1 MALGKISR
9 QRAIIDRRKLT
20 AEIDGIMAN
29 ARNVHDARPALIECW
44 RDALEKGRAE
54 ICLRFL
60 EQGATGSTTVH
71 STAFLFDQLLRLVH
85 MIATQYAC
93 PAPNPLVEEELALV
107 AVGGYGRGE
116 LAPHSDIDL
125 LFLTPN
131 NQTHRGEQVVE
142 YMLYALWDLGLK
154 VGHSTRSVDECFR
167 QARQDLTVRT
177 ALLEARYVLGN
188 QVLFGEL
195 RKRVFSKAS
204 MGSGLSFVKAKLAER
219 DNRHKRM
226 GDSRYLVEPNIKDGK
241 GGLRDLQTLFWI
253 GKYLYHVNDISQLVV
268 HGILSHDEARRFSRT
283 QDFLWRVRCHL
294 HYLTERAEERLTF
307 DLQPLVAARMGFT
320 DGKGVRSIE
329 HFMTQYYQVAKEV
342 GGLTRIFT
350 AVIEDEH
357 RKRPLIQLSRKSR
370 KVAGFRV
377 DGGRIGAGSSSQF
390 KRDPVAMLRLFRT
403 SQQHDLA
410 IDAHTLR
417 LVTRNL
423 DLIDGR
429 LRRSREANQ
438 LFVEILSTIEGPDD
452 TLRRMNETGLFGK
465 FIPDFGRVVGQ
476 MQHDMY
482 HVYTVDEHTIFAI
495 GILNRIDRGM
505 LKESHPLSSSI
516 IHRLQ
521 SRCALYLAVLC
532 HDLAK
537 GRGGDHSVIGAKLA
551 ERLARRL
558 RFSTEETE
566 TVSWLVLHH
575 LDMSRTAFRRDL
587 SDPKTIR
594 DFVDLVQSPERLRLL
609 LCLTVCDIRAVG
621 PDVWNGWKA
630 ALLREL
636 YWAAEDMMSGGAFA
650 LNRDKRVQAAKEALV
665 ASLTD
670 WPVDQVS
677 THLTRCY
684 PSYWL
689 AHDTDILAR
698 HARLVRAAEEQGQA
712 LAIDT
717 RVDQPNSVTEIT
729 IYTQDHPGLFS
740 RISGVLAAAGANVV
754 DARIFTTHQG
764 SALDTFTVQDV
775 RGGAF
780 DDPHKLA
787 RLEKQV
793 ETALAGRFDMD
804 RAISQ
809 RPLGPPRTEIFTY
822 APRVII
828 NNNASR
834 SHTVIEVNG
843 RDRPGLLYDVTLA
856 LRELNLSIST
866 AKIDTYGERAVD
878 VFYVRD
884 AFGMKLEGDAK
895 LAHVRQ
901 GLMSALG
908 CENGKDGPLRL
919 AEMTAK

>member
-1 MALGKISR
+1 MVLGKISR

-20 AEIDGIMAN
+20 AKIDGIVAN
-29 ARNVHDARPALIECW
+29 ARSVHDARPVLIECW
-44 RDALEKGRAE
+44 RDALEEGRAE

-60 EQGATGSTTVH
+60 EQGATGTATVRA
-71 STAFLFDQLLRLVH
+71 TAFLFDQLLRLVH
-85 MIATQYAC
+85 MIATEYAY
-93 PAPNPLVEEELALV
+93 PMANPSVEEGLAVV

-125 LFLTPN
+125 LFLTPHN
-131 NQTHRGEQVVE
+131 ETHRGEQVVE
-142 YMLYALWDLGLK
+142 YMLYVLWDLGLK
-154 VGHSTRSVDECFR
+154 VGHSTRSVDECLR
-167 QARQDLTVRT
+167 QARRDLTVRT
-177 ALLEARYVLGN
+177 ALLEARYVWGN
-188 QVLFGEL
+188 QALFGEL
-195 RKRVFSKAS
+195 RKRFFSKSS

-219 DNRHKRM
+219 NSRHKRM

-253 GKYLYHVNDISQLVV
+253 GKYLYRVNDVSQLVV
-268 HGILSHDEARRFSRT
+268 HGILSHNEARSFSCT
-283 QDFLWRVRCHL
+283 QDFLWHVRCHL

-307 DLQPLVAARMGFT
+307 DLQPLVAAHMGFT
-320 DGKGVRSIE
+320 DRKGVRGIE

-350 AVIEDEH
+350 AIIEDEH
-357 RKRPLIQLSRKSR
+357 RKRALIQLPRKIS
-370 KVAGFRV
+370 KIDGCRV
-377 DGGRIGAGSSSQF
+377 DGGRLGVTRSSQF

-423 DLIDGR
+423 DLIDGK
-429 LRRSREANQ
+429 LRRSREANR

-452 TLRRMNETGLFGK
+452 TLRRMNETGLLGK

-505 LKESHPLSSSI
+505 LKETHPLSSDI

-537 GRGGDHSVIGAKLA
+537 GRDGDHSVIGAKVA

-558 RFSTEETE
+558 GFSTEETE

-630 ALLREL
+630 TLLREL

-650 LNRDKRVQAAKEALV
+650 LNRDKRVHAAKEALV

-670 WPVDQVS
+670 WPVDQVT
-677 THLTRCY
+677 THLARGY
-684 PSYWL
+684 PGYWL
-689 AHDTDILAR
+689 AHDTAILVR
-698 HARLVRAAEEQGQA
+698 HAHLVRAAEERGQA

-717 RVDQPNSVTEIT
+717 RVDRPRSVTEIT

-740 RISGVLAAAGANVV
+740 RISGALAAAGANVV

-764 SALDTFTVQDV
+764 SALDTFTVQDMS
-775 RGGAF
+775 GGAF
-780 DDPHKLA
+780 ADPHKLV
-787 RLEKQV
+787 RLEQKV
-793 ETALAGRFDMD
+793 ESALAGRFNMD

-809 RPLGPPRTEIFTY
+809 RPVGPPRTQIFTY

-834 SHTVIEVNG
+834 THTVIEVNG
-843 RDRPGLLYDVTLA
+843 RDRPGLLYDVTRA

-884 AFGMKLEGDAK
+884 AFGKKLEDDAR
-895 LAHVRQ
+895 LIRVRQ

-908 CENGKDGPLRL
+908 SENGKIEQLRL
-919 AEMTAK
+919 EEMTVE